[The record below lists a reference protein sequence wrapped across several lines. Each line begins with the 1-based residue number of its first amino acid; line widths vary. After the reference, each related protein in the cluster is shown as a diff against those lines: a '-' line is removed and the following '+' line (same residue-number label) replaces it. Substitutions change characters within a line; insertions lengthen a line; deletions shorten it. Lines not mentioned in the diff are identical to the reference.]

1 MINLDQLR
9 ETIMPVL
16 APYVSEVAL
25 FGSVARGEETE
36 ESDIDLLIRLSRP
49 IDYFT
54 LIDLE
59 QELSTRLGRRVDL
72 VTEGAMSPYIRP
84 YIEQDKVILYES
96 EAGLAVSSTY
106 S

>member
-1 MINLDQLR
+1 MNLDQLR

-16 APYVSEVAL
+16 APYVSGVAL

>member
-1 MINLDQLR
+1 MLNLDQLR

-16 APYVSEVAL
+16 APYVSKVAL